1 MSLIVGVI
9 MYVLFSYAFAALLP
23 LVCEGIGALVR
34 FLALAVKVTV
44 ESLLRLAALILDLL
58 FRGVWLA
65 GRGSW
70 LGAVFL
76 YFLIC
81 EVLRG
86 EGADEQEAAW
96 DDDAEAA
103 DADLVEAAM
112 TLLGLAP
119 GFTRAELEA
128 AFKAAIK
135 RAHPD
140 AGGSIT
146 QAQAVNA
153 ARALLIPLAA

>member
-58 FRGVWLA
+58 FRGLWLA
-65 GRGSW
+65 GRGAW

-86 EGADEQEAAW
+86 EGADEQEAAHEN
-96 DDDAEAA
+96 AEAS
-103 DADLVEAAM
+103 DGELVEAAM

-119 GFTRAELEA
+119 GFTRAELDA

-135 RAHPD
+135 QAHPD
-140 AGGSIT
+140 AGGSIAH
-146 QAQAVNA
+146 AQAVNA